1 MVYAIC
7 RYDYEGC
14 ESEPC
19 AKMMT
24 ELEAKVTEASFV
36 GAQLTAPTSGKIYTV
51 AKGDNFEYTDPIDK
65 SVTKGQV
72 KIDQLSIKNNLHRG
86 K

>member
-1 MVYAIC
+1 LYACNSKYQMNNLIF

-14 ESEPC
+14 ESDPC
-19 AKMMT
+19 AKMMA
-24 ELEAKVTEASFV
+24 ELEAKVTDPSFV

-72 KIDQLSIKNNLHRG
+72 KP
-86 K
+86 

>member
-1 MVYAIC
+1 MY

-19 AKMMT
+19 AKMMA
-24 ELEAKVTEASFV
+24 ELEAKVTDTSFV
-36 GAQLTAPTSGKIYTV
+36 GAQLTATSSGKIYIV

-72 KIDQLSIKNNLHRG
+72 IHKLIID
-86 K
+86 